1 MLAADDTICCL
12 PQVLILDRQLRDS
25 SHLYL
30 LPGGDDYDYGERDDG
45 DEYTDH
51 GDYDH
56 ELYQMIKIQYV
67 AFHR

>member
-12 PQVLILDRQLRDS
+12 PQVLIQDCQLQNW
-25 SHLYL
+25 SHLRL
-30 LPGGDDYDYGERDDG
+30 LPGDYDYDYGERGGG

-56 ELYQMIKIQYV
+56 ELYQMITK
-67 AFHR
+67 

>member
-12 PQVLILDRQLRDS
+12 LQVLILDCQLRNW
-25 SHLYL
+25 SHLRL
-30 LPGGDDYDYGERDDG
+30 LPGDDEYDYGERGDG

-56 ELYQMIKIQYV
+56 ELYQMITK
-67 AFHR
+67 